1 MYTIARVR
9 SPDVA
14 REIAIRVAS
23 PASDIGRQV
32 ELAIARHTEIDVAL
46 VRIDPDGRSDCG
58 KIGMNVAF
66 VGVRGQSASEVP

>member
-32 ELAIARHTEIDVAL
+32 ELAIARHPEIDVAF
-46 VRIDPDGRSDCG
+46 VRIDPDGRRDCG
-58 KIGMNVAF
+58 KVSAYVAF
-66 VGVRGQSASEVP
+66 VRVRGQSASEVP